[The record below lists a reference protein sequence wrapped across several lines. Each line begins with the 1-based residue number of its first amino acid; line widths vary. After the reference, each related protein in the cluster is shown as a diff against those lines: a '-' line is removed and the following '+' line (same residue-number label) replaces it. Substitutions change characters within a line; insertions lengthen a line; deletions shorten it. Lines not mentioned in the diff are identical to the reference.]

1 MLCYVQSVRLVSK
14 PNLRL
19 SMLID
24 MSLRIVG
31 SKNIEKRKRKRKE
44 KKEGIQLRKSRK
56 IRYLQRVYILNGLLN
71 EK

>member
-1 MLCYVQSVRLVSK
+1 
-14 PNLRL
+14 
-19 SMLID
+19 MLID